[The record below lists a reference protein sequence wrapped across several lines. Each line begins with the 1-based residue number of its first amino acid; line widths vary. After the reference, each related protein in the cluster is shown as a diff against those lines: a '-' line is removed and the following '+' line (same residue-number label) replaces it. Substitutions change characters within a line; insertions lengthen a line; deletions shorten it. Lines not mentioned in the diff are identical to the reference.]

1 MGLGRLRLVHSMRS
15 AWEEVRKMR
24 LRSPVSSK
32 VQLHISNTLT
42 ISQRC
47 KRSRLVIQLLFIR
60 IVLLARGHSFEIRL
74 PRLARDRR
82 VSGWMPSSFPQP
94 FELVHGMICLFKY
107 AGILSLE
114 KIVGSTVKMQYVRT
128 RKAQPHSP
136 SPMTLAGK
144 GIFQSTRINQRLTC
158 PCSILDEPSVIACR
172 NPLKYSCITF
182 HHIQPQSL
190 CLT

>member
-1 MGLGRLRLVHSMRS
+1 
-15 AWEEVRKMR
+15 
-24 LRSPVSSK
+24 
-32 VQLHISNTLT
+32 
-42 ISQRC
+42 
-47 KRSRLVIQLLFIR
+47 
-60 IVLLARGHSFEIRL
+60 
-74 PRLARDRR
+74 
-82 VSGWMPSSFPQP
+82 MPSSFPKP

-158 PCSILDEPSVIACR
+158 PCSIRYWRTLGHSVSESFELLMYNLPS
-172 NPLKYSCITF
+172 YSTPVTMSHMMLSSKHITTT
-182 HHIQPQSL
+182 SR
-190 CLT
+190 